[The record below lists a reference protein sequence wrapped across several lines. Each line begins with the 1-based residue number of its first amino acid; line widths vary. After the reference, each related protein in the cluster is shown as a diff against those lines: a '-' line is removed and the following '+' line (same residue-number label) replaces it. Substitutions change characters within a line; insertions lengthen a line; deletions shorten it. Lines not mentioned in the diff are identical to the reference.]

1 MIVRQNKMTTAFETD
16 SVLCPHCGAE
26 PMDDDELCR
35 FCGKAVVPV
44 GSAQSAS
51 TIVSAG
57 LRSLKEKI
65 RPMTAEELEE
75 HEVAP
80 ANFSDP
86 ADPIWDD
93 WQRV

>member
-1 MIVRQNKMTTAFETD
+1 MTSVFETD
-16 SVLCPHCGAE
+16 TVLCPHCGAE

-57 LRSLKEKI
+57 LRSLKEKV
-65 RPMTAEELEE
+65 RPMTGEELEE
-75 HEVAP
+75 YDVAP
-80 ANFSDP
+80 MNLSLADPSDP
-86 ADPIWDD
+86 TFDD
-93 WQRV
+93 